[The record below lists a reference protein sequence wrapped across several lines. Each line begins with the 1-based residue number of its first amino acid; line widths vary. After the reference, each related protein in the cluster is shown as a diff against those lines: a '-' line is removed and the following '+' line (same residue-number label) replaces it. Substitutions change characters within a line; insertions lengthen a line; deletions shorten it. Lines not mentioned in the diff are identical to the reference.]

1 MVVWHSALKAK
12 NNMTPP
18 SEPEMKMVS
27 LVSPLSGLLTKRRGV
42 VEGAI
47 LIRPQR
53 DPSPFAA
60 RAPSCVRLQSRPVCC
75 ADHHFAIAAVASFL
89 TLAIS
94 GRGPFR
100 IQSRRC
106 EKTQRTHMTCGH
118 NNPLVVA
125 R

>member
-1 MVVWHSALKAK
+1 MVVWHSALKGK

-27 LVSPLSGLLTKRRGV
+27 LVSPLPVSLTKRRKV

-47 LIRPQR
+47 FIRPQR

-60 RAPSCVRLQSRPVCC
+60 HAPSCVRFRSRPVCC
-75 ADHHFAIAAVASFL
+75 ADHHFVIAAAPSFL
-89 TLAIS
+89 SLAIS

-106 EKTQRTHMTCGH
+106 EKTQRTHMPCGH